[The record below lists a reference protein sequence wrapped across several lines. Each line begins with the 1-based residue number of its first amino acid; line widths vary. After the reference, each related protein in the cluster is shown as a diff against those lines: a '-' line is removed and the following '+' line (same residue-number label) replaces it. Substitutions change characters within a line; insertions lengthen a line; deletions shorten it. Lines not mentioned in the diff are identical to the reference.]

1 MAQRI
6 VIDPITRIEGHLRI
20 EVEIAGGKVVNAW
33 NTTTLFR
40 GYEIILKGR
49 DPRDAWHFSHRI
61 CGICPTPHGH
71 TAAMSLEDSFGVRPP
86 DNARLIR
93 NLMEASQIAYDHI
106 LWFYILNGFDYV
118 DIVSALEARPA
129 TPSLRRVQ
137 ERIKTFVDSGQL
149 GFLANAYWGHPEYRL
164 PPELNLEIVAHYL
177 ESIRVKSLAN
187 EAGAVFG
194 GKFPY
199 IITSPPGGVTCI
211 PTLTQIADYE
221 DKMAKVKDF
230 VDNTVVPDL
239 LAIAPYYLYLKDYG
253 GGHRNYITMGVLD
266 AESQDPYE
274 RLFPRGAIEAADLS
288 KVERI
293 DLLDDIEEYV
303 GHSWYTDRCGG
314 GKNPSVGET
323 EPDFTGTEG
332 IKEIDH
338 EGRYDWTKAVRLKG
352 RPMEGGP
359 LAQML
364 VAYASGRE
372 EAVRLVDDTLEA
384 VGMAGRHEILF
395 SALGR
400 VVARVLKLKMTVD
413 AVQGWI
419 DELVGNIKRGDMDFY
434 TPYEI
439 PDSASGV
446 AGWDAPRGCIT
457 DYNTIKG
464 GRLERWQ
471 AVPASNWNFSPRDD
485 NGTRGPAEEALIG
498 VPVQDVRNPLEILRV
513 VHSFDP

>member
-1 MAQRI
+1 MAERI

-20 EVEIAGGKVVNAW
+20 EVEIADGKVVNAW

-61 CGICPTPHGH
+61 CGICPTSHGH
-71 TAAMSLEDSFGVRPP
+71 TASMSLENSFGIRPP

-93 NLMEASQIAYDHI
+93 NLMEAAQIGYDHI

-118 DIVSALEARPA
+118 DVVSALEAKP
-129 TPSLRRVQ
+129 TLPYLKKVQ
-137 ERIKTFVDSGQL
+137 ERIKAFVDSGQL
-149 GFLANAYWGHPEYRL
+149 GFLGNAYWGHPEYKL
-164 PPELNLEIVAHYL
+164 PPDLNLEIVAHYL
-177 ESIRVKSLAN
+177 ESIKVKSLAT
-187 EAGAVFG
+187 EAAAAFG

-199 IITSPPGGVTCI
+199 IMSSPPGGVTCV
-211 PTLTQIADYE
+211 PTLTQIADYQ

-230 VDNTVVPDL
+230 VDNTLIPDL

-253 GGHRNYITMGVLD
+253 AGVKNYLSMGVLD
-266 AESQDPYE
+266 AESQDPYD
-274 RLFPRGAIEAADLS
+274 RLFPRGAIFGGEL
-288 KVERI
+288 KVEKV
-293 DLLDDIEEYV
+293 DLLKDIEEYV
-303 GHSWYTDRCGG
+303 GHSWYTSRSGG
-314 GKNPSVGET
+314 GRNPMEGIT
-323 EPDFTGTEG
+323 EPDFTGADG

-338 EGRYDWTKAVRLKG
+338 EGKYDWTKAVRLKG

-364 VAYASGRE
+364 IAYASGRE
-372 EAVRLVDDTLEA
+372 PAKRLVDDTLKA
-384 VGMAGRHEILF
+384 VGAEGQLGILF

-400 VVARVLKLKMTVD
+400 VVARVLKLKMTLD
-413 AVQGWI
+413 AVDGWI
-419 DELVGNIKRGDMDFY
+419 NELVENIKAGDKKFF

-457 DYNTIKG
+457 DYNVIEG
-464 GRLERWQ
+464 GRLKLWQ

-485 NGTRGPAEEALIG
+485 KGVRGPAEEALIG
-498 VPVQDVRNPLEILRV
+498 VPVHDPKSPLEILRV